1 MRHMHLCQPA
11 CPCTVSHA
19 STLPLQGWTSW
30 VEMWDEKTRQA
41 NLLKQAAARLS
52 RPLLLNSY
60 QHWRRDWDFA
70 QAMHLKRNVMNAE
83 ERSGHL
89 ASQNAFLQAE
99 ADRLREEL
107 AACREAMAQGEG
119 SARELHRRR
128 EEKEARE
135 REARIEHLTEMAA
148 KRMGKKELA
157 MGWQAWSD
165 VYWGRVRTQRM
176 LEQVFVRLQRPK
188 LVSSYVHW
196 RQSWQLDLSETSKL
210 TVQEQLMQE
219 KQKRREAESSLD
231 KVNAT
236 CMQPP

>member
-1 MRHMHLCQPA
+1 MLIKTLNNGFIHPA
-11 CPCTVSHA
+11 SSEITTERLYRERRNLIKLMA
-19 STLPLQGWTSW
+19 SGAAGAAMASW
-30 VEMWDEKTRQA
+30 A
-41 NLLKQAAARLS
+41 
-52 RPLLLNSY
+52 
-60 QHWRRDWDFA
+60 
-70 QAMHLKRNVMNAE
+70 
-83 ERSGHL
+83 G
-89 ASQNAFLQAE
+89 
-99 ADRLREEL
+99 
-107 AACREAMAQGEG
+107 REAMAQGEG